1 MPVLAEGRQW
11 KLSYTY
17 RDTWQDIPDAY
28 MTIAVDGDSIVDGK
42 KCKKLLVDYRNLAE
56 VVYPK
61 YIVAYETGGRVY
73 RIDEDREEHLVMDM
87 NLHQGDA
94 VNMVQNVLK
103 EDTVIVDGIKRKR
116 LMIDSGV
123 DHPDG
128 EYLYY
133 LVEGIG
139 MSKDEF
145 VNLGLIDENIYF
157 HRLIAC
163 YDNGKCVFSAA
174 DFLKEGTSGLN
185 MPKVNCP
192 QNNTM
197 YDLQGKKRSS
207 IKKGEIFIRN
217 GKKYINRS
225 I

>member
-1 MPVLAEGRQW
+1 MKRFLSIACVLVLALTCGLTANAKKKEVCFQMY
-11 KLSYTY
+11 SV
-17 RDTWQDIPDAY
+17 RDLIGNP
-28 MTIAVDGDSIVDGK
+28 
-42 KCKKLLVDYRNLAE
+42 E
-56 VVYPK
+56 K
-61 YIVAYETGGRVY
+61 YA
-73 RIDEDREEHLVMDM
+73 
-87 NLHQGDA
+87 
-94 VNMVQNVLK
+94 QNHEKTLK
-103 EDTVIVDGIKRKR
+103 ELADMGYTA
-116 LMIDSGV
+116 
-123 DHPDG
+123 
-128 EYLYY
+128 
-133 LVEGIG
+133 VEA
-139 MSKDEF
+139 
-145 VNLGLIDENIYF
+145 
-157 HRLIAC
+157 AC